1 MFESAIKDGYIIDE
15 ILNIDEV
22 RNMQNYQYM
31 RRHYVGWRIVA
42 IQLLTRKIL
51 SFKNI
56 GYIRMA
62 LNSNLLKGIKE
73 SLGTIKRFNKTRRK
87 NG

>member
-1 MFESAIKDGYIIDE
+1 
-15 ILNIDEV
+15 
-22 RNMQNYQYM
+22 MQNYQYT
-31 RRHYVGWRIVA
+31 RRHYVGWRIAA
-42 IQLLTRKIL
+42 IQFLTRKIL

-62 LNSNLLKGIKE
+62 LRYNFLRGIRE
-73 SLGTIKRFNKTRRK
+73 SLGTIKRFNKIRHK